1 MEPEASIS
9 IMKVKEVMTQT
20 VETIEKDE
28 NISDAARKM
37 REKGIKSL
45 LVIDKG
51 KIIGII
57 TTTDIIRK
65 ALSTG
70 KVNTKVSTI
79 MTKNVITISPE
90 TPVKEAAKIMVEKKI
105 RHLPITEQDRIVG
118 IISDRDILRALVAQ
132 K

>member
-1 MEPEASIS
+1 
-9 IMKVKEVMTQT
+9 MKVKEVMTRN

-28 NISDAARKM
+28 NISEAARKM

-45 LVIDKG
+45 LVVDKG

-57 TTTDIIRK
+57 TTTDIVKK
-65 ALSTG
+65 AMTTG
-70 KVNTKVSTI
+70 KINTKVSTI
-79 MTKNVITISPE
+79 MTPNIITISPE
-90 TPVKEAAKIMVEKKI
+90 TPVKEAARIMVENKI
-105 RHLPITEQDRIVG
+105 RHLPITEQDKIVG